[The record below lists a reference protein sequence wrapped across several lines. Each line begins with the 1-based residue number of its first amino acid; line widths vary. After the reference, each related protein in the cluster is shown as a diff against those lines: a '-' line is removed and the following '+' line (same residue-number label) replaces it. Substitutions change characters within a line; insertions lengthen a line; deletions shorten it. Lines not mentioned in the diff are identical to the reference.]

1 MDTKVTGLLQLL
13 HCLFCSCTVAVMAF
27 TLSVNTNPFVNRFA
41 EPEELVAVLVDDVG
55 IGQIQLVHE
64 FLNPSWPAA
73 TTSRLT
79 ARMAKALAT
88 KKAKITSAMT
98 GPYGRL
104 NHFGHPDAEVR
115 EYYVQ
120 WFKHYADIAAD
131 LGCPAIGTQFAILTY
146 ADMDNA
152 NRYALIMDAALACWR
167 EVAEH
172 AAKRGL
178 SFLFWEPMSVA
189 RELGHT
195 LKATQELQDW
205 INAAQLPLPLV
216 PMVDIDHGDVTSAN
230 PRDVDPYAWAKDFA
244 TQSPIIHIKQ
254 STMNKGGHWP
264 FTVQFNENGR
274 ITPAQLLDAITAGGG
289 ADNELC
295 LELAFREREPTDR
308 QVVSALQES
317 VAFWAPHTRTGFN

>member
-1 MDTKVTGLLQLL
+1 
-13 HCLFCSCTVAVMAF
+13 MAF
-27 TLSVNTNPFVNRFA
+27 TLSVNTNPLVNRFA
-41 EPEELVAVLVDDVG
+41 EPEEFVSALTQDIG
-55 IGQIQLVHE
+55 IGHIQLVHE
-64 FLNPSWPAA
+64 FINPSWESRTIA
-73 TTSRLT
+73 RLT

-88 KKAKITSAMT
+88 NKAKITSAMT

-115 EYYVQ
+115 AYYVQ
-120 WFKHYADIAAD
+120 WFKTYANIAAD

-146 ADMDNA
+146 RDMDDPA
-152 NRYALIMDAALACWR
+152 RYKATMDIALGCWC

-172 AAKRGL
+172 AQSRGL
-178 SFLFWEPMSVA
+178 SYLFWEPMSVA

-205 INAAQLPLPLV
+205 INAADLPIPLV
-216 PMVDIDHGDVTSAN
+216 PMVDIDHGDVTSDN
-230 PRDVDPYAWAKDFA
+230 LRDIDPYAWAKDFA

-264 FTVQFNENGR
+264 FTATYNKDGR
-274 ITPAQLLDAITAGGG
+274 ITPEKFIDAVRAGGG
-289 ADNELC
+289 ANNELC

-308 QVVSALQES
+308 TVVAALKQS
-317 VAFWAPHTRTGFN
+317 VTYWASYTKTGFN